1 MTGNAHHPHHAHH
14 AHHSRATIVAAF
26 AAVYLLWGS
35 TYLFIKYAV
44 AFIPPLGMAG
54 ARFLLAGLI
63 LYAYGRLRGAE
74 PPRGIHWRSA
84 AIVGVMLMTSNAGVA
99 WSERLIPSGVASLLV
114 AVTPCWM
121 VLFEWLAHRERRPH
135 VGVLAGLVLGLVG
148 LGILV
153 GLGNLVGGGGRASGG
168 VNLGGAAAIIG
179 GTAVW
184 AAGSL
189 YARTAP
195 RPASPQLLSMMHM
208 ICGGA
213 ILSVVSA
220 LTGQW
225 DGWVWRET
233 PAIAWWSFLYLLTFG
248 SLIAFSAYM
257 YLLTVS
263 TPARVSTYAY
273 VNPVVAV
280 LLGWA
285 FAGETLTLRMLVAS
299 AIIVGAVA
307 LIVSFG
313 ASGPPARATLKTDE
327 FPVAA
332 TDAG

>member
-1 MTGNAHHPHHAHH
+1 MTAAPR
-14 AHHSRATIVAAF
+14 SKVIAAF
-26 AAVYLLWGS
+26 CAVYFLWGS

-54 ARFLLAGLI
+54 TRFLLAGLI
-63 LYAYGRLRGAE
+63 LYAYARWRGDE
-74 PPRGIHWRSA
+74 PPRGIHWRSS

-114 AVTPCWM
+114 AITPCWM
-121 VLFEWLAHRERRPH
+121 VLFDWMGHRQRRPH
-135 VGVLAGLVLGLVG
+135 WGVLLGLIAGLAGVA
-148 LGILV
+148 ILI
-153 GLGNLVGGGGRASGG
+153 GPGDLQGGGGG
-168 VNLGGAAAIIG
+168 VNPAGALAIIV
-179 GTAVW
+179 GTAIW
-184 AAGSL
+184 SAGSL
-189 YARTAP
+189 YARKAP
-195 RPASPQLLSMMHM
+195 RPTSPQLLSGMQM

-213 ILSVVSA
+213 ALSIVSA

-225 DGWVWRET
+225 DGFSIAET

-285 FAGETLTLRMLVAS
+285 FAGEVLTARMMVAS
-299 AIIVGAVA
+299 AVIVGAVA

-313 ASGPPARATLKTDE
+313 ASGPPREAPIKTDE
-327 FPVAA
+327 FPVAS
-332 TDAG
+332 TDVA

>member
-1 MTGNAHHPHHAHH
+1 MTAAPR
-14 AHHSRATIVAAF
+14 SKVIAAF
-26 AAVYLLWGS
+26 CAVYFLWGS

-54 ARFLLAGLI
+54 TRFLLAGLI
-63 LYAYGRLRGAE
+63 LYAYARWRGDE
-74 PPRGIHWRSA
+74 PPRGVHWRSA
-84 AIVGVMLMTSNAGVA
+84 TIVGVMLMTSNAGVA

-114 AVTPCWM
+114 AITPCWM
-121 VLFEWLAHRERRPH
+121 VLFDWLGHRQRRPH
-135 VGVLAGLVLGLVG
+135 WGVLLGLVAG
-148 LGILV
+148 LAGVAILI
-153 GLGNLVGGGGRASGG
+153 GPGDLQGGGGG
-168 VNLGGAAAIIG
+168 VNPAGALAIIG
-179 GTAVW
+179 GTAIW
-184 AAGSL
+184 SAGSL
-189 YARTAP
+189 YARKAP
-195 RPASPQLLSMMHM
+195 RPTSPQLLSGMQM
-208 ICGGA
+208 ISGGA
-213 ILSVVSA
+213 ALSIVSA

-225 DGWVWRET
+225 DGFSIAET

-285 FAGETLTLRMLVAS
+285 FAGEVLTARMMVAS
-299 AIIVGAVA
+299 AVIVGAVA

-313 ASGPPARATLKTDE
+313 ASGPPREAPIKTDE
-327 FPVAA
+327 FPVAS
-332 TDAG
+332 TDVA

>member
-1 MTGNAHHPHHAHH
+1 MSAAPSAHATP
-14 AHHSRATIVAAF
+14 SRARLVSAF

-63 LYAYGRLRGAE
+63 LYAFGRLRGAE
-74 PPRGIHWRSA
+74 APRPLHWRSA

-99 WSERLIPSGVASLLV
+99 WSETRIPSGVASLLV
-114 AVTPCWM
+114 AITPCWM
-121 VLFEWLAHRERRPH
+121 VLFEWIAHRERRPH
-135 VGVLAGLVLGLVG
+135 WGVLAGLGLGLLGV
-148 LGILV
+148 GILV
-153 GLGNLVGGGGRASGG
+153 GPGRLTGGGGSI
-168 VNLGGAAAIIG
+168 NLAGAAAIIG

-184 AAGSL
+184 AGGSV
-189 YARTAP
+189 YARSAP
-195 RPASPQLLSMMHM
+195 RPTSPQVLSGMQM
-208 ICGGA
+208 ICGGGV
-213 ILSVVSA
+213 LSVVSA

-225 DGWVWRET
+225 DGWSFAET
-233 PAIAWWSFLYLLTFG
+233 PPIAWWSFLFLLTFG

-273 VNPVVAV
+273 VNPMVAV

-285 FAGETLTLRMLVAS
+285 FAGETLTLRMAVAS
-299 AIIVGAVA
+299 AVIVGAVA
-307 LIVSFG
+307 MIVTFG
-313 ASGPPARATLKTDE
+313 ASGAPSRATLKTDE

>member
-1 MTGNAHHPHHAHH
+1 MTAAPR
-14 AHHSRATIVAAF
+14 SKVFAAF
-26 AAVYLLWGS
+26 CAVYFLWGS

-54 ARFLLAGLI
+54 TRFLLAGLI
-63 LYAYGRLRGAE
+63 LYAYARWRGDEA
-74 PPRGIHWRSA
+74 PRGIHWRSA

-99 WSERLIPSGVASLLV
+99 WSERRIPSGVASLLV
-114 AVTPCWM
+114 AITPCWM
-121 VLFEWLAHRERRPH
+121 VLFDWLGHRERRPH
-135 VGVLAGLVLGLVG
+135 WGVLLGLVAGLVGVA
-148 LGILV
+148 ILI
-153 GLGNLVGGGGRASGG
+153 GPGDLQGDGAG
-168 VNLGGAAAIIG
+168 VNLAGALAIIG
-179 GTAVW
+179 GTAIW
-184 AAGSL
+184 SAGSL
-189 YARTAP
+189 YARKAP
-195 RPASPQLLSMMHM
+195 RPTSPQLLSGMQM

-213 ILSVVSA
+213 ALSIVSA

-225 DGWVWRET
+225 DGFSIAET

-285 FAGETLTLRMLVAS
+285 FAGESLTLRMLVAS
-299 AIIVGAVA
+299 AVIVGAVA
-307 LIVSFG
+307 LIVTFG
-313 ASGPPARATLKTDE
+313 ASGPPSRATLKTDE

>member
-1 MTGNAHHPHHAHH
+1 MTAAPR
-14 AHHSRATIVAAF
+14 SKVIAAF
-26 AAVYLLWGS
+26 CAVYFLWGS

-54 ARFLLAGLI
+54 TRFLLAGLM
-63 LYAYGRLRGAE
+63 LYAYARWRGVE
-74 PPRGIHWRSA
+74 PPRGIHWRSS

-114 AVTPCWM
+114 AITPCWM
-121 VLFEWLAHRERRPH
+121 VLFDWMGHRQRRPH
-135 VGVLAGLVLGLVG
+135 WGVLLGLVAG
-148 LGILV
+148 LAGVSILI
-153 GLGNLVGGGGRASGG
+153 GPGDLQGGGGG
-168 VNLGGAAAIIG
+168 VNPAGALAIIG

-189 YARTAP
+189 YARKAP
-195 RPASPQLLSMMHM
+195 RPSSPQLLSGMQM

-213 ILSVVSA
+213 ALSIVSA

-225 DGWVWRET
+225 DGFSIAET

-285 FAGETLTLRMLVAS
+285 FAGEVLTARMMVAS
-299 AIIVGAVA
+299 AVIVGAVA

-313 ASGPPARATLKTDE
+313 ASGPPREAPIKTDE
-327 FPVAA
+327 FPVAS
-332 TDAG
+332 TDVA

>member
-1 MTGNAHHPHHAHH
+1 MTGAPR
-14 AHHSRATIVAAF
+14 SKVIAAF

-54 ARFLLAGLI
+54 ARFLIAGVL
-63 LYAYGRLRGAE
+63 LYAYGRWRGAE
-74 PPRGIHWRSA
+74 RPRALHWRSA
-84 AIVGVMLMTSNAGVA
+84 GLVGVMLMTSNAGVA
-99 WSERLIPSGVASLLV
+99 WSERRIPSGVASLLV
-114 AVTPCWM
+114 AITPCWM
-121 VLFEWLAHRERRPH
+121 VLFDWLGHRDRRPNA
-135 VGVLAGLVLGLVG
+135 GVILGLLAGLAGVA
-148 LGILV
+148 ILI
-153 GLGNLVGGGGRASGG
+153 GPGDLMGGGGGIDPA
-168 VNLGGAAAIIG
+168 GALSIIG

-189 YARTAP
+189 YARKAP
-195 RPASPQLLSMMHM
+195 RPTSPQLLSGMQM
-208 ICGGA
+208 ICGGGA
-213 ILSVVSA
+213 LTVVSA

-225 DGWVWRET
+225 DGYSIAET

-285 FAGETLTLRMLVAS
+285 FAGEVLTPRMMVAS
-299 AIIVGAVA
+299 AVIVGAVA

-313 ASGPPARATLKTDE
+313 ASGPPQQAALKTDE
-327 FPVAA
+327 FPVAS
-332 TDAG
+332 TDAA

>member
-1 MTGNAHHPHHAHH
+1 MNAPTSGSHPHRTAV
-14 AHHSRATIVAAF
+14 VAAF

-63 LYAYGRLRGAE
+63 LYAFGRLRGGE
-74 PPRGIHWRSA
+74 RPRGIHWRSA
-84 AIVGVMLMTSNAGVA
+84 AVVGVMLMTSNAGVA

-114 AVTPCWM
+114 AITPCWM

-135 VGVLAGLVLGLVG
+135 GGVLLGLALGLVG
-148 LGILV
+148 LAILI
-153 GLGNLVGGGGRASGG
+153 GFGNLVGGGGRAGGG
-168 VNLGGAAAIIG
+168 VHLGGALAIIG

-189 YARTAP
+189 YARSAP
-195 RPASPQLLSMMHM
+195 RPVSPQILSGMQM
-208 ICGGA
+208 ICGGGA
-213 ILSVVSA
+213 LTIIAA

-225 DGWVWRET
+225 DGWAWRET
-233 PAIAWWSFLYLLTFG
+233 PPIAWWSFLYLLTFG
-248 SLIAFSAYM
+248 SIVAFSAYM

-285 FAGETLTLRMLVAS
+285 FAGETLSLRMLVAS
-299 AIIVGAVA
+299 AVIVGAVA
-307 LIVSFG
+307 LIVSYG
-313 ASGPPARATLKTDE
+313 AAGPPSKAALRTDE